1 MSWVVTASVF
11 TLILAPT
18 AEGLVNTFLIN
29 AGVLDSGIYFL
40 GDSKWWRLAYYIIN
54 IWKETG
60 GQTVIFMATLAG
72 INTELYE
79 AAAMDGAG
87 RWGKM
92 RYITFPALQNTI
104 LTVLILNLAKV
115 MNLFESAFVMQND
128 AVLGT
133 ANVLE
138 TYIYYQTFNS
148 GAIPNYGY
156 TTAVGL
162 FKSLVGCVLVL
173 FCNHLSKKVRDGR
186 GIV

>member
-1 MSWVVTASVF
+1 MKDTDVYKRQYVICPLVEESENMEAENVTDYAKRLREELPEDIV
-11 TLILAPT
+11 I
-18 AEGLVNTFLIN
+18 
-29 AGVLDSGIYFL
+29 GVLH
-40 GDSKWWRLAYYIIN
+40 
-54 IWKETG
+54 
-60 GQTVIFMATLAG
+60 GQMKAEQKNKIMDQFVKNEIQVLVSTTVVEVGVNVPNAT
-72 INTELYE
+72 
-79 AAAMDGAG
+79 
-87 RWGKM
+87 
-92 RYITFPALQNTI
+92 
-104 LTVLILNLAKV
+104 V
-115 MNLFESAFVMQND
+115 MMIDVYKRQMQND